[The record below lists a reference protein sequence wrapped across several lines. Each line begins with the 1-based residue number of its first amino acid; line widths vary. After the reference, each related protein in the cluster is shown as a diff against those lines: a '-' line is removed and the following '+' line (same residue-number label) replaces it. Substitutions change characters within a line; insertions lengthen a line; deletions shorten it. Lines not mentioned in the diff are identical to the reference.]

1 MIKINLALS
10 VEDIEIIQC
19 LQNSEDKKIANF
31 AVKILDTIQTEI
43 KQTEINNQA
52 ILNLLEE
59 QR

>member
-1 MIKINLALS
+1 MIEINLALS

-43 KQTEINNQA
+43 KQTEINHQA
-52 ILNLLEE
+52 ILNLLED

>member
-43 KQTEINNQA
+43 KQTEINHQA

>member
-1 MIKINLALS
+1 MIEINLALS

-31 AVKILDTIQTEI
+31 AGKILDTIQTEI
-43 KQTEINNQA
+43 KQTEINHHA

>member
-1 MIKINLALS
+1 MIEINLALS
-10 VEDIEIIQC
+10 VEDIVLFQC

-31 AVKILDTIQTEI
+31 AGKILDTIQTEI
-43 KQTEINNQA
+43 KQTEINHQA